1 MRDQMKAIPQNPECC
16 SDLRTV
22 SVIWRLAWEGPFISS
37 LEPSGKLSEFCFGD
51 CHSALCGPCVWSGK
65 KKQRIINFHIPAAH
79 KLESQEPVAPALP
92 SLNPPTP
99 TLAWHSQ
106 DAAAPKGAR
115 GPGPALTAP
124 GGSRVARLVNASAR
138 AQIVPG

>member
-1 MRDQMKAIPQNPECC
+1 MAIVTPHFV
-16 SDLRTV
+16 DLV
-22 SVIWRLAWEGPFISS
+22 SGVVR
-37 LEPSGKLSEFCFGD
+37 
-51 CHSALCGPCVWSGK
+51 

-79 KLESQEPVAPALP
+79 KLESQEPVVPALP

-99 TLAWHSQ
+99 TFAWHSQ

-115 GPGPALTAP
+115 GPGPALAAP
-124 GGSRVARLVNASAR
+124 GGSQVARLVNASAR